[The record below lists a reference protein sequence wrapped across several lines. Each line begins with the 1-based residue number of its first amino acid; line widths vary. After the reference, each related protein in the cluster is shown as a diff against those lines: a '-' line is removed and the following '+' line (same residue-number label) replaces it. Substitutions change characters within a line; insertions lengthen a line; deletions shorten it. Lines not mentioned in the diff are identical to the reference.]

1 MNNLIFLRIQAGGVF
16 VSNQKEVWN
25 ESEAILHSLQDDIL
39 VTDTD
44 GIILKVSEATEGIYN
59 MKSKEMIGRSVYEL
73 EKEGVF
79 TPILT
84 PLVIKEKKKITL
96 VQTTIDG
103 GKLLVTGIPVY
114 DHNKTLVRIVSYSH
128 DVTELLNMKKYL
140 TDMED
145 EMERVKS
152 ELEMLRN
159 LHFDADGMI
168 ATSIEMKKVLKLA
181 LQVAEIDVNVLL
193 LGETGVGKS
202 HIAKFIHKKSSRK
215 DGPFIEVN
223 CGAIPEALFE
233 AEFFGYESGS
243 FTGAN
248 SKGKVGLAE
257 LAEGGTLFLDE
268 IGELSLANQ
277 VKILKFIQEKQFYRV
292 GGTKLRT
299 VDFRI
304 LAATN
309 KDLEKAVE
317 EKTFRHDLFFR
328 LNVVPITIP
337 PLRKRSTDILP
348 LIEYFLAYFSKKYNR
363 DRSLDEGV
371 LHLLLAQ
378 EWKGNVRELINL
390 IERLVVTSPK
400 PLIQIENLPNHF
412 RKSFTDVNEGDESN
426 HSLND
431 ILARVEKQV
440 LLKAR
445 KRYKTTIDMAKALGI
460 SQPSVFRKLKKYEI
474 D

>member
-1 MNNLIFLRIQAGGVF
+1 MSEEKID
-16 VSNQKEVWN
+16 WN

-39 VTDTD
+39 VTDIN
-44 GIILKVSEATEGIYN
+44 GIILKVSEATESIYN
-59 MKSKEMIGRSVYEL
+59 MKSQEMIGRSVYDL

-96 VQTTIDG
+96 VQTTNKGD
-103 GKLLVTGIPVY
+103 KLLVTGIPVF
-114 DHNKTLVRIVSYSH
+114 DANKNLVRIVSYSH

-159 LHFDADGMI
+159 LQFDSDGMI
-168 ATSIEMKKVLKLA
+168 ANSIEMKKVLQLA

-223 CGAIPEALFE
+223 CGAIPESLFE

-292 GGTKLRT
+292 GGTKLRS

-317 EKTFRHDLFFR
+317 EGTFRHDLFFR

-337 PLRKRSTDILP
+337 SLRKRSTDIIP
-348 LIEYFLAYFSKKYNR
+348 LIEHFLTYFSKKYSR
-363 DRSLDEGV
+363 ERSLDEGV
-371 LHLLLAQ
+371 IHLLLTQ

-400 PLIQIENLPNHF
+400 QLIEIDNLPNHF
-412 RKSFTDVNEGDESN
+412 RKSFTDVTTVDDGNR
-426 HSLND
+426 SLNE
-431 ILARVEKQV
+431 ILESVEKQV
-440 LLKAR
+440 LIKAK
-445 KRYKTTIDMAKALGI
+445 KRYKTTTDMAKALGI
-460 SQPSVFRKLKKYEI
+460 SQPSVFRKIRKYEI
-474 D
+474 E

>member
-1 MNNLIFLRIQAGGVF
+1 MNDE
-16 VSNQKEVWN
+16 KKVWN

-39 VTDTD
+39 VTDID
-44 GIILKVSEATEGIYN
+44 GIILRVSEATEGIYN
-59 MKSKEMIGRSVYEL
+59 MKPQEMIGRSVYEL

-84 PLVIKEKKKITL
+84 PLVIKEKKKVTL

-103 GKLLVTGIPVY
+103 EKLLVTGIPVF
-114 DHNKTLVRIVSYSH
+114 DPNNNLVRIVSYSH
-128 DVTELLNMKKYL
+128 DITELLNMKKYL
-140 TDMED
+140 TDIED

-159 LHFDADGMI
+159 LQFDSDGMI
-168 ATSIEMKKVLKLA
+168 ATSTEMKKVLHLA

-223 CGAIPEALFE
+223 CGAIPETLFE

-309 KDLEKAVE
+309 KDLERSVE
-317 EKTFRHDLFFR
+317 EKTFRHDLYFR

-337 PLRKRSTDILP
+337 PLRKRSTDIIP
-348 LIEYFLAYFSKKYNR
+348 LIEHFLAFFSKKYSR
-363 DRSLDEGV
+363 ERSLDEGV
-371 LHLLLAQ
+371 MHLLLTQ

-400 PLIQIENLPNHF
+400 QLIEIENLPNHF
-412 RKSFTDVNEGDESN
+412 RKSFTDVTSVDEGN
-426 HSLND
+426 RSLNE
-431 ILARVEKQV
+431 ILESVEKQV
-440 LLKAR
+440 LIKAR

-460 SQPSVFRKLKKYEI
+460 SQPSVFRKIRKYEI

>member
-1 MNNLIFLRIQAGGVF
+1 MVQEGGEY
-16 VSNQKEVWN
+16 VSDEKKVWN
-25 ESEAILHSLQDDIL
+25 ENEAILHSLQDDIL

-59 MKSKEMIGRSVYEL
+59 MKSNEMVGRSVYEL

-96 VQTTIDG
+96 VQTTNKG
-103 GKLLVTGIPVY
+103 EKLLVTGIPVF
-114 DHNKTLVRIVSYSH
+114 DHNNNLVRIVSYSH

-140 TDMED
+140 TDIED

-159 LHFDADGMI
+159 LQFDSDGMI
-168 ATSIEMKKVLKLA
+168 ATSTEMKKVLQLA

-233 AEFFGYESGS
+233 AEFFGYESGA
-243 FTGAN
+243 FTGAHP
-248 SKGKVGLAE
+248 KGKIGLAE
-257 LAEGGTLFLDE
+257 LAGGGTLFLDE
-268 IGELSLANQ
+268 VGELSLVNQ

-309 KDLEKAVE
+309 RDLEKAVE
-317 EKTFRHDLFFR
+317 EKVFRHDLYFR

-337 PLRKRSTDILP
+337 PLRNRSTDIIP
-348 LIEYFLAYFSKKYNR
+348 LIEHFLTYFSKKYHR
-363 DRSLDEGV
+363 ERSLDEGV
-371 LHLLLAQ
+371 LHLLFTQ

-400 PLIQIENLPNHF
+400 QLIEIENLPPHF
-412 RKSFTDVNEGDESN
+412 RKSFSHVTSVDDNN
-426 HSLND
+426 RSLNE
-431 ILARVEKQV
+431 ILDSVEKQV

-445 KRYKTTIDMAKALGI
+445 KQYKTTIDMAKALGI
-460 SQPSVFRKLKKYEI
+460 SQPSVFRKIRKHGI

>member
-1 MNNLIFLRIQAGGVF
+1 MRGGVILINEKN
-16 VSNQKEVWN
+16 SWN

-39 VTDTD
+39 VTNTD

-59 MKSKEMIGRSVYEL
+59 LKSNEMVGRSVYEL

-84 PLVIKEKKKITL
+84 PMVLKEKKKITI
-96 VQTTIDG
+96 VQTTNDG
-103 GKLLVTGIPVY
+103 KKLLVTGIPVF
-114 DHNKTLVRIVSYSH
+114 NQENQLVRIVSYSH
-128 DVTELLNMKKYL
+128 DITELLNMQKYL

-159 LHFDADGMI
+159 LHFYTEGMI
-168 ATSIEMKKVLKLA
+168 ASGDEMKKVLQLS

-193 LGETGVGKS
+193 LGESGVGKS
-202 HIAKFIHKKSSRK
+202 HIAKFIHNKSPRK

-223 CGAIPEALFE
+223 CGAIPESLFE

-243 FTGAN
+243 FTGASN
-248 SKGKVGLAE
+248 KGKVGLAE

-292 GGTKLRT
+292 GGTKVRN

-309 KDLEKAVE
+309 KDLEKAIE
-317 EKTFRHDLFFR
+317 EKTFRQDLFFR

-337 PLRKRSTDILP
+337 PLRKRPTDIIP
-348 LIEYFLAYFSKKYNR
+348 LVDYFLKYFSEKYNR
-363 DRSLDEGV
+363 ERALDEGV
-371 LHLLLAQ
+371 IHLLLTN

-390 IERLVVTSPK
+390 IERLVVTSSK
-400 PLIQIENLPNHF
+400 QLIEVENLPERY
-412 RKSFTDVNEGDESN
+412 RKTYQEVATIEDGNRSLDEVLDS
-426 HSLND
+426 
-431 ILARVEKQV
+431 VEKQV
-440 LLKAR
+440 LIKAR
-445 KRYKTTIDMAKALGI
+445 KRYKTTTQIAKALGI
-460 SQPSVFRKLKKYEI
+460 SQPSVFRKLRKHGI

>member
-1 MNNLIFLRIQAGGVF
+1 MNDEI
-16 VSNQKEVWN
+16 KVWN

-39 VTDTD
+39 VTDID

-59 MKSKEMIGRSVYEL
+59 MKSNEMIGRSVYEL

-96 VQTTIDG
+96 VQTTNTGD
-103 GKLLVTGIPVY
+103 KLLVTGIPVF
-114 DHNKTLVRIVSYSH
+114 DANKTLVRIVSYSH

-140 TDMED
+140 TDIED
-145 EMERVKS
+145 EIERVKS
-152 ELEMLRN
+152 ELEFLRN
-159 LHFDADGMI
+159 LQFDTDGMI
-168 ATSIEMKKVLKLA
+168 ATSIEMKKVLQLA

-215 DGPFIEVN
+215 NGPFIEVN

-233 AEFFGYESGS
+233 AEFFGYESGA

-268 IGELSLANQ
+268 IGELSLADQ
-277 VKILKFIQEKQFYRV
+277 VKILKFIEEKQFYRV

-309 KDLEKAVE
+309 KDLEKAVD

-328 LNVVPITIP
+328 LNVVPVTIP
-337 PLRKRSTDILP
+337 PLRKRSTDIIP
-348 LIEYFLAYFSKKYNR
+348 LIDHFLALFSKKYNR
-363 DRSLDEGV
+363 ERSLDEGV
-371 LHLLLAQ
+371 IHLLLTQ
-378 EWKGNVRELINL
+378 EWRGNVRELVNL

-400 PLIQIENLPNHF
+400 QLIEIENLPNKF
-412 RKSFTDVNEGDESN
+412 RKPYTDVMSVDETN
-426 HSLND
+426 RSLNE
-431 ILARVEKQV
+431 ILESVEKQV
-440 LLKAR
+440 LIRAR
-445 KRYKTTIDMAKALGI
+445 KQYKTTIGIAKALGI
-460 SQPSVFRKLKKYEI
+460 SQPSVFRKLRKYRIE
-474 D
+474 